1 MIIFNSKAILDEHR
15 TQWIDYDK
23 GISIILVGYGHAFA
37 VLQGHGTSFE
47 NYPFLNYI
55 GVFLYGFRMP
65 LFFIISGMLLSK
77 SLQRKGARGYLY
89 SRINN
94 ILHPLLVWGIIEIT
108 IKLASA
114 GELPPL
120 KTLFAEYLNLMIYP
134 RKTGVFWYL
143 NALFCIGVI
152 YSIIKTKLALKTSQQ
167 IILGLLFFCLSAYI
181 HINGYSAGFVT
192 DILEYYLFF
201 AIGDYISKL
210 MLSEKG
216 KAYFTSPGL
225 YIPLFFVFVTLQY
238 YATQINLGSNSSGMV
253 YVERKLPF
261 LFLAQALLGCAI
273 SISFSFMLEK
283 HKKLIFLRVVGF
295 HSLFI
300 YCMQIIVMNFSR
312 IALVNLLL
320 IKEALILFPLIW
332 LLGIA
337 IPIMIYNWCMRYQ
350 VWWLFTFSKPKSLK
364 KSHLEQFKTKTLMIN
379 YFKQNNKQ
387 NTY

>member
-1 MIIFNSKAILDEHR
+1 MVIFNSKAILGEHR

-47 NYPFLNYI
+47 HYPFLNYL

-77 SLQRKGARGYLY
+77 SIQRKGARGYLY
-89 SRINN
+89 SRVNN

-114 GELPPL
+114 GEIPPL
-120 KTLFAEYLNLMIYP
+120 KTLFADYLNLLIDP

-143 NALFCIGVI
+143 NALFCIGII
-152 YSIIKTKLALKTSQQ
+152 YSIVKTKLALRASHQL
-167 IILGLLFFCLSAYI
+167 IVGLLFFCLSAYI
-181 HINGYSAGFVT
+181 HINGYTAGFLT

-216 KAYFTSPGL
+216 KAYFTSPKL
-225 YIPLFFVFVTLQY
+225 YIPLFLVFVTLQY
-238 YATQINLGSNSSGMV
+238 YATQINLGSDSSGMV

-283 HKKLIFLRVVGF
+283 HKKLVFLRVVGF

-300 YCMQIIVMNFSR
+300 YCMQIIIMNFSR
-312 IALVNLLL
+312 IALVNVLG
-320 IKEALILFPLIW
+320 IKEVLILFPLIW
-332 LLGIA
+332 LLGITV
-337 IPIMIYNWCMRYQ
+337 PIMIYNCCIRWQ
-350 VWWLFTFSKPKSLK
+350 LWWLFTFRRPKASKKGS
-364 KSHLEQFKTKTLMIN
+364 SEQFKTNTLIIN
-379 YFKQNNKQ
+379 DFNQ
-387 NTY
+387 

>member
-1 MIIFNSKAILDEHR
+1 MVIFNSKAILGEHR

-65 LFFIISGMLLSK
+65 LFFIISGMLLGK
-77 SLQRKGARGYLY
+77 SLQRKGVRGYLY
-89 SRINN
+89 NRVNN

-114 GELPPL
+114 GEIPSLRIL
-120 KTLFAEYLNLMIYP
+120 LADYLNLLIDP

-143 NALFCIGVI
+143 NALFCIGII
-152 YSIIKTKLALKTSQQ
+152 YSIVKTKLALNTSHQ
-167 IILGLLFFCLSAYI
+167 LVVGLLFFCLSAYI
-181 HINGYSAGFVT
+181 HINGYSAGFLT
-192 DILEYYLFF
+192 DIFEYYLFF

-216 KAYFTSPGL
+216 KAYFTSPRL
-225 YIPLFFVFVTLQY
+225 YIPLFLVFVTLQY
-238 YATQINLGSNSSGMV
+238 YATQINLGSGSAGMV
-253 YVERKLPF
+253 YVEKRLPF

-273 SISFSFMLEK
+273 SVSFSFMLEK
-283 HKKLIFLRVVGF
+283 HKKLVFLRVVGF

-312 IALVNLLL
+312 IALVNQLG
-320 IKEALILFPLIW
+320 IKEVLILFPLIW
-332 LLGIA
+332 FLGIA
-337 IPIMIYNWCMRYQ
+337 IPIITYNCCIRWRL
-350 VWWLFTFSKPKSLK
+350 WWLFTLRRPDTLNKSPLV
-364 KSHLEQFKTKTLMIN
+364 QAKTKTLIIN
-379 YFKQNNKQ
+379 DFYQ
-387 NTY
+387 

>member
-1 MIIFNSKAILDEHR
+1 MVIFNSKAILAEHR

-37 VLQGHGTSFE
+37 VLQGHGTNFG

-55 GVFLYGFRMP
+55 GFFLYGFRMP
-65 LFFIISGMLLSK
+65 LFFIISGMLLHK
-77 SLQRKGARGYLY
+77 SLQRKGLRGYLY
-89 SRINN
+89 SRVNN

-108 IKLASA
+108 IKLVSA
-114 GELPPL
+114 GEIPPS
-120 KTLFAEYLNLMIYP
+120 KTLFADYLNLLIDP

-143 NALFCIGVI
+143 NALFFIGVF
-152 YSIIKTKLALKTSQQ
+152 YSIVKTKLALPTSHQL
-167 IILGLLFFCLSAYI
+167 IIGLLFFCLSGYI
-181 HINGYSAGFVT
+181 HINGYSAGFLT

-210 MLSEKG
+210 MLAEKG
-216 KAYFTSPGL
+216 KAYFTSPKL
-225 YIPLFFVFVTLQY
+225 YIPLFLGFVILQY
-238 YATQINLGSNSSGMV
+238 YATEINLGSNSSGMV

-283 HKKLIFLRVVGF
+283 HKKLVFLRVVGF

-312 IALVNLLL
+312 IALVNLLG
-320 IKEALILFPLIW
+320 IKEALILFPIIW

-337 IPIMIYNWCMRYQ
+337 IPIIIYNCCIRLQ
-350 VWWLFTFSKPKSLK
+350 LWWLFTFRKPKTSK
-364 KSHLEQFKTKTLMIN
+364 RTKSDDLNNKTLIISDF
-379 YFKQNNKQ
+379 YQ
-387 NTY
+387 